1 MAKVFLIYGPRGAG
15 KTTTTI
21 KLADELARRGIGVG
35 GYFQRTTSD
44 ELDRRGYDLVRFRDR
59 NQTLP
64 LARPGGVEKP
74 GTSAVCSFSFS
85 QDAFAAGIEWLKQDA
100 QSSQVLVIDE
110 LGKLEA
116 RGEGHAQALRWALGL
131 GDDEVL
137 LLSVRGDMLFYVVEN
152 FGLEGR
158 VAGYMEIPAAP
169 EDLAAQAEQLVTM
182 LG

>member
-15 KTTTTI
+15 KTTTTL

-59 NQTLP
+59 TQTLP

-74 GTSAVCSFSFS
+74 GTSTVCSFSFS
-85 QDAFAAGIEWLKQDA
+85 QEAFAAGIEWLKQDA
-100 QSSQVLVIDE
+100 PASQVVVIDE

-116 RGEGHAQALRWALGL
+116 RGEGHAQALRWALEL
-131 GDDEVL
+131 GDEKVL

-152 FGLEGR
+152 FGLEAR
-158 VAGYMEIPAAP
+158 VAGYLELPAAP
-169 EDLAAQAEQLVTM
+169 DDLAVQARLIAAMV
-182 LG
+182 G